1 MYIHLVTYSG
11 KNNGKWIVNE
21 SQNVDNKYDC
31 TLEPISD
38 VMIRLTQSGHDPL
51 SDYSPIIIYKPHNV

>member
-1 MYIHLVTYSG
+1 MYFHLVTYSG
-11 KNNGKWIVNE
+11 KNNGTWIVNE

-38 VMIRLTQSGHDPL
+38 VMIRLTQSGHDHL
-51 SDYSPIIIYKPHNV
+51 SDYSPYNIQTP